1 MGKFMYG
8 APHTSVEFD
17 DRVLAH
23 LKVVI
28 IAKFRRGESFTFT
41 WRNTPESGGGH
52 NSIWL
57 NPSVP
62 LQFEFYGSKDPQLN
76 RNWLEELAR
85 LTNTPAG
92 LQVVP
97 EPPETTSVADK
108 AANPDVKSQGQSTA
122 TQGTKQH
129 GGTS

>member
-8 APHTSVEFD
+8 TPATTVEFD

-28 IAKFRRGESFTFT
+28 IAKLRRGESFTFT
-41 WRNTPESGGGH
+41 WANTPESGGGH

-62 LQFEFYGSKDPQLN
+62 LQFEFYGSKDPHLN
-76 RNWLEELAR
+76 RNWLDELVR

-92 LQVVP
+92 LHVVP
-97 EPPETTSVADK
+97 EPSETEAAPSK
-108 AANPDVKSQGQSTA
+108 AASTPAAKSPGTPSA
-122 TQGTKQH
+122 TQGTKLR
-129 GGTS
+129 GER

>member
-8 APHTSVEFD
+8 TPATSVEFD
-17 DRVLAH
+17 DRTLAH

-28 IAKFRRGESFTFT
+28 IAKLRRGESFTFT
-41 WRNTPESGGGH
+41 WANTPESGGGH

-62 LQFEFYGSKDPQLN
+62 LQFEFYGSKDPLLN
-76 RNWLEELAR
+76 RTWLEELVR

-92 LQVVP
+92 LHVVP
-97 EPPETTSVADK
+97 EPPEVANV
-108 AANPDVKSQGQSTA
+108 ATPAVKSALKPTA
-122 TQGTKQH
+122 TQGTKLH
-129 GGTS
+129 GAR

>member
-1 MGKFMYG
+1 MGKFIYG
-8 APHTSVEFD
+8 TPATSVEFD

-28 IAKFRRGESFTFT
+28 IAKLRRGESFTFT
-41 WRNTPESGGGH
+41 WANTPESGGGH

-62 LQFEFYGSKDPQLN
+62 LQFEFYGSKDPKLN
-76 RNWLEELAR
+76 RNWLEELVR

-92 LQVVP
+92 LYVVP
-97 EPPETTSVADK
+97 EPPESATPFDQAADP
-108 AANPDVKSQGQSTA
+108 AAKSSGKTAA
-122 TQGTKQH
+122 TQGTKMH
-129 GGTS
+129 GGS